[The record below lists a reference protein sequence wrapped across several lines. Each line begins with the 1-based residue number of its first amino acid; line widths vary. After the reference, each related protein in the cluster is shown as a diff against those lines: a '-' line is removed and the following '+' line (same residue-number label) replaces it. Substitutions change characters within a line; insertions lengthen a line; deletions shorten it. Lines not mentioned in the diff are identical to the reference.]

1 MTCAHLLYSQ
11 DTKQLA
17 KEITFYPAR
26 SKDQGKK
33 IMAVGVYCPKEYA
46 EAKDSR
52 TAFLWD
58 FGVIIFQE
66 DLHEQFGYLGVSFD
80 DSDIGGSQPKTLYGY
95 PSNN

>member
-1 MTCAHLLYSQ
+1 
-11 DTKQLA
+11 
-17 KEITFYPAR
+17 
-26 SKDQGKK
+26 
-33 IMAVGVYCPKEYA
+33 MAVGVYCPKEYA

-95 PSNN
+95 PSNNCRKFKCAFTKESADSNKIS